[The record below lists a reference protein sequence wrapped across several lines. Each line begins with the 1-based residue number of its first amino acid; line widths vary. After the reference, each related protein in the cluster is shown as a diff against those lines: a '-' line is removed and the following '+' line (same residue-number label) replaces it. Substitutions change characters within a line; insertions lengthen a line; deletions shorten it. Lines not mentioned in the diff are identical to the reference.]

1 MTHYMLNTAN
11 FIRFGYLMLCLAFLS
26 ACISL
31 SKKDASMESTIEAE
45 RQLTEQY
52 GEEVS
57 LLIIDFE
64 RKKGSLERHNNN
76 DMLTK
81 IATGPYFE
89 YLAQLDSEN
98 EPYWLVTTSVDIE
111 HIRLIDY
118 SPNRIK
124 AIACMIREIEERTPV
139 TGEWIKSYPP
149 NEICVLYVFSL
160 VDETWKA
167 TAVFNTTDTETI
179 DRDWAYAPDWLKGV
193 IGKLPNDPSMLRE
206 RTQ

>member
-1 MTHYMLNTAN
+1 MLNTAN
-11 FIRFGYLMLCLAFLS
+11 FIRFGYLILCLAFLS
-26 ACISL
+26 ACVSS

-45 RQLTEQY
+45 RQLTERY
-52 GEEVS
+52 GKKVS

-64 RKKGSLERHNNN
+64 RKNGSLERHNNN
-76 DMLTK
+76 AILTE

-89 YLAQLDSEN
+89 YLVQLDSEN

-124 AIACMIREIEERTPV
+124 TIACMIREIEERTLV

-160 VDETWKA
+160 VNKTWKVA
-167 TAVFNTTDTETI
+167 AVFNTTDPETT
-179 DRDWAYAPDWLKGV
+179 DRDWAYAPDWLKEV
-193 IGKLPNDPSMLRE
+193 IGELPNDPSMLRE
-206 RTQ
+206 QTQ